1 MPSFFSIRFC
11 FVVFFFVFCL
21 DYLALQA
28 LTCSVK
34 TSRFETVLPNFYF
47 DKMNLDFSKFFLDFR
62 KLKLCFA
69 NTQTSIQKFRT
80 NPRDT
85 RKHLCDFATLR
96 EKNQP
101 LREIILSVYESFYI
115 FVAEFRNELKKG
127 GNGKQ
132 KDYYNDLVF

>member
-34 TSRFETVLPNFYF
+34 TSRFETILPNLYF

-62 KLKLCFA
+62 KLKRSFVLPKRAFKKIKA
-69 NTQTSIQKFRT
+69 NT
-80 NPRDT
+80 RDT
-85 RKHLCDFATLR
+85 WSFFFT
-96 EKNQP
+96 
-101 LREIILSVYESFYI
+101 II
-115 FVAEFRNELKKG
+115 NK
-127 GNGKQ
+127 
-132 KDYYNDLVF
+132 

>member
-34 TSRFETVLPNFYF
+34 TSRFETILPNLYF

-69 NTQTSIQKFRT
+69 NTQTSIQNFVPILVIRGSFST
-80 NPRDT
+80 NLTYRHVFFWLDNGQLT
-85 RKHLCDFATLR
+85 TYNGFYKR
-96 EKNQP
+96 EKK
-101 LREIILSVYESFYI
+101 R
-115 FVAEFRNELKKG
+115 FV
-127 GNGKQ
+127 
-132 KDYYNDLVF
+132 

>member
-34 TSRFETVLPNFYF
+34 TSRFETVLPNLYF

-85 RKHLCDFATLR
+85 RKLLHESHVSTRIFWLDNGQLTTDNGFYKR
-96 EKNQP
+96 EKK
-101 LREIILSVYESFYI
+101 R
-115 FVAEFRNELKKG
+115 FV
-127 GNGKQ
+127 
-132 KDYYNDLVF
+132 

>member
-34 TSRFETVLPNFYF
+34 TSRFETILPNLYF

-62 KLKLCFA
+62 KLKLCFT
-69 NTQTSIQKFRT
+69 NTQTSIQNFVPILVIRGNT
-80 NPRDT
+80 
-85 RKHLCDFATLR
+85 FATLR
-96 EKNQP
+96 LCERKTN
-101 LREIILSVYESFYI
+101 LCERLFCR
-115 FVAEFRNELKKG
+115 FMK
-127 GNGKQ
+127 
-132 KDYYNDLVF
+132 VFISLLPNLETN

>member
-11 FVVFFFVFCL
+11 FVVFFFVFYL

-34 TSRFETVLPNFYF
+34 TSIFETVLPNLYF
-47 DKMNLDFSKFFLDFR
+47 NKMNLDFSKFFLDFR

-69 NTQTSIQKFRT
+69 NPQTSIQKFRV

-85 RKHLCDFATLR
+85 GKLLHESHVSTRIFFGLTTDNEQLTMDFISEKRKDSCKYA
-96 EKNQP
+96 
-101 LREIILSVYESFYI
+101 
-115 FVAEFRNELKKG
+115 
-127 GNGKQ
+127 
-132 KDYYNDLVF
+132 

>member
-21 DYLALQA
+21 VYLALQA

-34 TSRFETVLPNFYF
+34 TNRLATVLPNLYF

-69 NTQTSIQKFRT
+69 NTQTSIQKFRV
-80 NPRDT
+80 NPLDT
-85 RKHLCDFATLR
+85 RNLFAFFAI
-96 EKNQP
+96 
-101 LREIILSVYESFYI
+101 LREIILSVYESFI
-115 FVAEFRNELKKG
+115 FLLPNLETNLKKEETV
-127 GNGKQ
+127 NRKI
-132 KDYYNDLVF
+132 VI